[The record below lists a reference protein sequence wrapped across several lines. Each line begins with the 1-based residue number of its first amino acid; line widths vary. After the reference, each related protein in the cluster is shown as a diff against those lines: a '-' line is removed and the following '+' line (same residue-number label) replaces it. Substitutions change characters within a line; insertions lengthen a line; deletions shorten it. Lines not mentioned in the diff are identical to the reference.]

1 MTEMYVKISFYD
13 TPLKLGIFCLFCF
26 FKIFYSIQTEK
37 KLFSLFPGLPAV
49 QIKKHSG
56 IVANPCCCACKVSL
70 KQQ

>member
-37 KLFSLFPGLPAV
+37 NVFLISRLT
-49 QIKKHSG
+49 SS
-56 IVANPCCCACKVSL
+56 AN
-70 KQQ
+70 